1 MSTDSVKSQLPV
13 TAFGR
18 VGVLFGGKSAEREVS
33 LKSGNAVLKA
43 LQSAG
48 VDAFGI
54 DVGDD
59 FLQRLLAEKIDRAFI
74 VLHGRG
80 GEDGSMQGLLECAG
94 IPYTGSGI
102 LASALAMD
110 KLRTKQVWQS
120 LGLPTP
126 RHAVLASV
134 TDCEAAASELGFPLI
149 VKPAHEGSSIG
160 MAEVASL
167 DDRSLSEA
175 NTHSSPLRERL
186 QAIAEQDEQLAEA
199 YQALVQSLA
208 DELLEQVRAA
218 TPSFFEQ
225 LVVDLM
231 IAMGYGGSRKEAGK
245 ATQATNDDGIDGII
259 KEDKLGLDVIYLQ
272 AKRWSNTVHRP
283 EIDKFI
289 GALTRQRARKGVFIT
304 TSEFSAGARE
314 AALGLD
320 IKVVLI
326 DGVELARLMVENNL
340 GVSVKQVYE
349 VKQLDSD
356 YFLEE

>member
-1 MSTDSVKSQLPV
+1 MAIPDFQSVMRPLLV
-13 TAFGR
+13 I
-18 VGVLFGGKSAEREVS
+18 
-33 LKSGNAVLKA
+33 
-43 LQSAG
+43 LQ
-48 VDAFGI
+48 
-54 DVGDD
+54 
-59 FLQRLLAEKIDRAFI
+59 
-74 VLHGRG
+74 
-80 GEDGSMQGLLECAG
+80 DGS
-94 IPYTGSGI
+94 
-102 LASALAMD
+102 AL
-110 KLRTKQVWQS
+110 
-120 LGLPTP
+120 P
-126 RHAVLASV
+126 
-134 TDCEAAASELGFPLI
+134 
-149 VKPAHEGSSIG
+149 
-160 MAEVASL
+160 
-167 DDRSLSEA
+167 LSE
-175 NTHSSPLRERL
+175 LRER
-186 QAIAEQDEQLAEA
+186 IAVVFSLTEAERKERVPSGQTFINNRIGWARTYLHKAGLLTIPSKGMTQITPRGLDALASGPERITVAWLKQFPEFVEFHTAKSQSVEAPAQPVRDSTDATPDEQLADA
-199 YQALVQSLA
+199 HQALVRTLA
-208 DELLEQVRAA
+208 DDLLVQVKAG

-272 AKRWSNTVHRP
+272 AKRWTNTVHRP

-304 TSEFSAGARE
+304 TSDFSPGARD

-356 YFLEE
+356 YFAEE